1 MITKKIYYIF
11 FLCLLF
17 SIQPLRSL
25 EIDPNGYIVYCPCMG
40 RFGNQAEQFLGTL
53 QFAKALDRTLILPPF
68 IQYVNYK
75 VEFIP
80 FESLFEIDKI
90 SAYHRVISMKNF
102 LANLAEDVW
111 PKSNRSIAC
120 YGPRSFSAEK
130 NSDQDVGCN
139 PFEGSPFKD
148 FWSHIGVEEFP
159 SGSLFYKPLH
169 TDFNY
174 ASEWKAKFNHIK
186 VLAFVGAPSSFP
198 TNKFAVE
205 LSKYIYFTKDVIDNA
220 QKYRENRG
228 FARKPYLGIHLRH
241 GPDWVRACELIH
253 SNPDL
258 KQLFSSQQCLG
269 SPNLNRKINF
279 DLCLPSLKQIV
290 DKIRSSLK
298 AYDNQRSSNNKQSI
312 EYLYIATDH
321 NDDSFWLDLNRT
333 LSNDPITSNLTL
345 IVPSMTFHMHNGTF
359 SNALNHNEIDFISDI
374 YLLSNANL
382 FIGNCISSFTA
393 FISRFRLYR
402 LHFDQTTFFFAH
414 PSSES
419 GRSIHP
425 HQEL

>member
-1 MITKKIYYIF
+1 M
-11 FLCLLF
+11 
-17 SIQPLRSL
+17 
-25 EIDPNGYIVYCPCMG
+25 
-40 RFGNQAEQFLGTL
+40 
-53 QFAKALDRTLILPPF
+53 ILPPF

-186 VLAFVGAPSSFP
+186 VLAFVGRLLIFFCFDIFETSKIF
-198 TNKFAVE
+198 NFKF
-205 LSKYIYFTKDVIDNA
+205 LIYSKVLHHRSRLINS
-220 QKYRENRG
+220 QWS
-228 FARKPYLGIHLRH
+228 YLNI
-241 GPDWVRACELIH
+241 
-253 SNPDL
+253 
-258 KQLFSSQQCLG
+258 
-269 SPNLNRKINF
+269 
-279 DLCLPSLKQIV
+279 
-290 DKIRSSLK
+290 
-298 AYDNQRSSNNKQSI
+298 
-312 EYLYIATDH
+312 
-321 NDDSFWLDLNRT
+321 
-333 LSNDPITSNLTL
+333 
-345 IVPSMTFHMHNGTF
+345 
-359 SNALNHNEIDFISDI
+359 FIS
-374 YLLSNANL
+374 
-382 FIGNCISSFTA
+382 
-393 FISRFRLYR
+393 
-402 LHFDQTTFFFAH
+402 
-414 PSSES
+414 PKM
-419 GRSIHP
+419 
-425 HQEL
+425 